1 MKILGIS
8 GLAWLIAQLIKLV
21 IVWVQTKKLNFY
33 AMFASG
39 GMPSSHTSF
48 VVSMAVQV
56 GLQEGFNSTLFG
68 LAMCFCMI
76 VMYDAAGVR
85 HALGRQAQMLN
96 VLIEEYNEQ
105 QEVDINKVKE
115 ILGHTP
121 TQVFAGIILG
131 LVIGY
136 FGYKDF

>member
-85 HALGRQAQMLN
+85 HAVGRQAQMLN

-136 FGYKDF
+136 FGYKVF